1 MANEDLGK
9 VFEKALCDYYE
20 IEYNGK
26 FKYNMNYVNKL
37 IKLFNKVNLKKSITL
52 IEHTAQNQNPKDFK
66 FLDFDLSAKT
76 NKTRGCMVAPQ
87 IIGQPTKKTFCDY
100 FKCKSDD
107 TTHIKQYIIDN
118 INQMLPEYEKHTFM
132 SPILYYNEK
141 KSNMLLYIR
150 LIKPIDWTNK
160 VDFSHIKKSKIWN
173 ESTTIYINNISIGE
187 FQVHNHRNCIKF
199 RWSFDKILKMFKDN
213 FDILE
218 LKSP

>member
-9 VFEKALCDYYE
+9 IFEKALCDYYE

-37 IKLFNKVNLKKSITL
+37 ITLFNKVNLKKNITL

-66 FLDFDLSAKT
+66 CLDFDLSAKT
-76 NKTRGCMVAPQ
+76 NKTGFKVSPQ

-107 TTHIKQYIIDN
+107 TTNIKQYIIDN

-132 SPILYYNEK
+132 SHVLYYQK
-141 KSNMLLYIR
+141 KKNMLLYIR
-150 LIKPIDWTNK
+150 SIKPIDWTNK
-160 VDFSHIKKSKIWN
+160 VDFSHIKKNKVWN